1 MQREGKMK
9 RINLYKILA
18 FIISIC
24 MVTPHYAISD
34 YIGEYFDGISPDAH
48 IYRYDN
54 KKGSLPS
61 SSIDYENIDSYV
73 HYYNPEVL
81 NYWNDWE
88 NNKSSENI
96 YDDYVAA
103 ADNLYASA
111 GSSDSDLQAGIANAQ
126 GDAMMIQA
134 DKNVVDSYV
143 NFLDYYLKEK
153 KLVLATKI
161 LDINYHKSEYEVL
174 NAEEEYNEA
183 VRKEESADNALKY
196 GSGTE
201 VEYLTAKKQTID
213 ARSSKVA
220 AESSRKTYM
229 RNLLINCGMSYDAD
243 IFIAPFDLE
252 EGIDVSNINL
262 ENDYQ
267 YALAHNVQYE
277 IYRRKRNNARTTEVQ
292 KEYDILIE
300 AAPKNIY
307 NDLETKY
314 SIILDLV
321 ETKYNREIAYSL
333 ALSNYTKA
341 QNEYSAGNISEKEY
355 MTFETNVR
363 KALYNLAMVKYDFKI
378 AFEEYNASV
387 MGYGNS

>member
-229 RNLLINCGMSYDAD
+229 RNLLINCGMAYDAD

>member
-229 RNLLINCGMSYDAD
+229 RNLLINCGMAYDAD

-252 EGIDVSNINL
+252 EGLDVSNINL

-277 IYRRKRNNARTTEVQ
+277 IYRRKRNNARKTEVQ

-314 SIILDLV
+314 SNILDLV

>member
-1 MQREGKMK
+1 
-9 RINLYKILA
+9 
-18 FIISIC
+18 

-229 RNLLINCGMSYDAD
+229 RNLLINCGMAYDAD

-252 EGIDVSNINL
+252 EGLDVSNINL

-314 SIILDLV
+314 SNILDLV

>member
-61 SSIDYENIDSYV
+61 SSIDYENIDLYV

-229 RNLLINCGMSYDAD
+229 RNLLINCGMAYDAD

-314 SIILDLV
+314 SNILDLV

>member
-1 MQREGKMK
+1 MK

-161 LDINYHKSEYEVL
+161 HDINYHKSEYEVL

-229 RNLLINCGMSYDAD
+229 RNLLINCGMAYDAD
-243 IFIAPFDLE
+243 IFVAPFDLE
-252 EGIDVSNINL
+252 EGLDVSNINL

-314 SIILDLV
+314 SNILDLV

>member
-54 KKGSLPS
+54 KKGSLSS

-229 RNLLINCGMSYDAD
+229 RNLLINCGMAYDAD

-314 SIILDLV
+314 SNILDLV

>member
-61 SSIDYENIDSYV
+61 CSIDYENIDSYV

-229 RNLLINCGMSYDAD
+229 RNLLINCGMAYDAD

-252 EGIDVSNINL
+252 EGLDVSNINL

-314 SIILDLV
+314 SNILDLV

>member
-1 MQREGKMK
+1 MQREGKMR

-229 RNLLINCGMSYDAD
+229 RNLLINCGMAYDAD

-252 EGIDVSNINL
+252 EGLDVSNINL

-314 SIILDLV
+314 SNILDLV

>member
-1 MQREGKMK
+1 MK

-229 RNLLINCGMSYDAD
+229 RNLLINCGMAYDAD

-252 EGIDVSNINL
+252 EGLDVSNINL

-314 SIILDLV
+314 SNILDLV

>member
-161 LDINYHKSEYEVL
+161 HDINYHKSEYEVL

-229 RNLLINCGMSYDAD
+229 RNLLINCGMAYDAD

-252 EGIDVSNINL
+252 EGLDVSNINL

-314 SIILDLV
+314 SNILDLV

-355 MTFETNVR
+355 ITFETNVR

>member
-161 LDINYHKSEYEVL
+161 HDINYHKSEYEVL

-229 RNLLINCGMSYDAD
+229 RNLLINCGMAYDAD

-252 EGIDVSNINL
+252 EGLDVSNINL

-314 SIILDLV
+314 SNILDLV
-321 ETKYNREIAYSL
+321 ETKYNREVAYSL